1 MIAEEET
8 KFLTNLIFSNLRF
21 QIREVPDDFFV
32 DIVSSNN
39 FLVSI
44 LTKFFSSVKEN
55 KETIDPSLKSKADRF
70 KVHLE
75 QKFSWDFDEDEL
87 EEDQPIVVET
97 E

>member
-1 MIAEEET
+1 
-8 KFLTNLIFSNLRF
+8 
-21 QIREVPDDFFV
+21 
-32 DIVSSNN
+32 
-39 FLVSI
+39 

>member
-1 MIAEEET
+1 MESLLVSC
-8 KFLTNLIFSNLRF
+8 FVFNFFFRF

-44 LTKFFSSVKEN
+44 LTRFFASVRHN
-55 KETIDPSLKSKADRF
+55 GSTIDSNLRQKADRF
-70 KVHLE
+70 KAHLT
-75 QKFSWDFDEDEL
+75 QKFRWDFDEEEHDEDL
-87 EEDQPIVVET
+87 PVVVET

>member
-1 MIAEEET
+1 MLSPVNFFV
-8 KFLTNLIFSNLRF
+8 FLYFFLFRF

-44 LTKFFSSVKEN
+44 LTRFFASVRHN
-55 KETIDPSLKSKADRF
+55 GSTIDSNLRQKADRF
-70 KVHLE
+70 KAHLT
-75 QKFSWDFDEDEL
+75 QKFRWDFDEEEHDEDL
-87 EEDQPIVVET
+87 PVVVET